1 MPSKIA
7 AFLITLIVNVIVGAV
22 IFFMMLIAMNGYNGS
37 DAEWGL
43 IVYIGLGAVTAIL
56 MSIGAAV
63 LVHILLKKQFSA
75 LVSVLIAVPV
85 FSIVGAALEM
95 VCCGI
100 GIGIAEYVRVNY

>member
-7 AFLITLIVNVIVGAV
+7 AFFVTLILNIIAGVV
-22 IFFMMLIAMNGYNGS
+22 IFFMTLVAMNGYSGS

-43 IVYIGLGAVTAIL
+43 IAYIALSAITAIL
-56 MSIGAAV
+56 MSSGATV
-63 LVHILLKKQFSA
+63 LVHMLLKRQFSA
-75 LVSVLIAVPV
+75 LVSAVIAILV
-85 FSIVGAALEM
+85 FSVIGAALEV